1 MMDPAERRLRYL
13 VRLMGPV
20 LLPGWTIVLHVG
32 AEPLPVKASDEA
44 AGYRCIGRC
53 AAKWEYCEATLEFDL
68 DAFADLPQGA
78 QAEFVLHELL
88 HAVVNEMRSR
98 GLAHE
103 ERVVSSLTSAF
114 VRALSTPAI
123 RKELRLRPAV

>member
-13 VRLMGPV
+13 VRLIGPV
-20 LLPGWTIVLHVG
+20 LLPGWTIVLHIG
-32 AEPLPVKASDEA
+32 AESLPVTASDEA

-53 AAKWEYCEATLEFDL
+53 VAKWEYAEAALEFDL
-68 DAFADLPQGA
+68 VAFADLDRAA

-88 HAVVNEMRSR
+88 HACVNEMRVR
-98 GLAHE
+98 GRAHE

-123 RKELRLRPAV
+123 RKELKRRSV